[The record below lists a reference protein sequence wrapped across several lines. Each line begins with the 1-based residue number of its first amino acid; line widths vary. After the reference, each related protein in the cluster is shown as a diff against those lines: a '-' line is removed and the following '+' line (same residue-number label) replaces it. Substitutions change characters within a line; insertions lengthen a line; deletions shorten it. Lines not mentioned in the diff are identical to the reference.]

1 MATVQYNDEFTNIG
15 MICDV
20 MTNKSRDDE
29 REGYGGLVRL
39 SKVRATSSSSYIR
52 KMCSSCTQKP
62 QDVTIEPF
70 LVQKGWW
77 TAGL

>member
-1 MATVQYNDEFTNIG
+1 MGTVQYNDEFMNIN

-20 MTNKSRDDE
+20 MTNKARDDE

-39 SKVRATSSSSYIR
+39 SKVRGTNSSRHIR
-52 KMCSSCTQKP
+52 KMCSSYTQKP

-70 LVQKGWW
+70 LVQKAGW
-77 TAGL
+77 TADL